1 MMSSKYERGVR
12 TLSKRRKASVY
23 VRSGLLNDA
32 ACGLTAT
39 RCYYQSTF
47 SYLMQKVK
55 HRVQRFFDGRY
66 GPKVTSFMLKDVSM
80 ESEVIIISDRFAREL
95 EQLNIPLLL
104 CEGFIGQGRGKRRI
118 YYTELQNE
126 DYELRDDYLV
136 VPNHDAYSAAA
147 IAFIH
152 SRLRSPAETKLT
164 PAEYSMNLITL
175 LERVN
180 LNKISRYNYHAVSDA
195 ISWLCGMK
203 GTTLPGIMNEII
215 DQNGWVK
222 QF

>member
-1 MMSSKYERGVR
+1 MSE
-12 TLSKRRKASVY
+12 RRKASVY
-23 VRSGLLNDA
+23 VRSGMLHDA
-32 ACGLTAT
+32 ACGLTLT
-39 RCYYQSTF
+39 RSYYQSTF
-47 SYLMQKVK
+47 SYLMQKIK
-55 HRVQRFFDGRY
+55 YRIQYFFDRRY
-66 GPKVTSFMLKDVSM
+66 TPKVTSFMLKEVRG
-80 ESEVIIISDRFAREL
+80 ESDVIIISHRFAREL

-104 CEGFIGQGRGKRRI
+104 GKDFIAHGRGKRRI
-118 YYTELQNE
+118 YYTELQNG
-126 DYELRDDYLV
+126 DYELRDDSLV
-136 VPNHDAYSAAA
+136 VSHHDAYSAAA

-180 LNKISRYNYHAVSDA
+180 MSKISQYNLHAVGDA
-195 ISWLCGMK
+195 ISWLCGIK
-203 GTTLPGIMNEII
+203 GTTLPGIVNEII